1 MFSNILYKIVLED
14 MLEGKDSTIEII
26 SGNNSDIRKI
36 VLLFLTEK
44 LCDYKTGAKFFT
56 TF

>member
-44 LCDYKTGAKFFT
+44 LCDYKTGAKLFT
-56 TF
+56 IF